1 LSAPRTAARRAGLLA
16 AAASAAMPAAAAEV
30 TDADALAIARR
41 HCVACHA
48 HTPTHPSFAAPPKN
62 VALETVDELK
72 AWAAKI
78 LEQVVLDR
86 NMPVGNDSGMTEEE
100 RQALGRWVEG
110 LK

>member
-1 LSAPRTAARRAGLLA
+1 MIAPLASAGACLVA
-16 AAASAAMPAAAAEV
+16 AAAGLGAPVLAAEV
-30 TDADALAIARR
+30 TDAEALAIVRR

-48 HTPTHPSFAAPPKN
+48 HKPSHPSFDAPPKN

-72 AWAAKI
+72 AWAGKI

-86 NMPVGNDSGMTEEE
+86 NMPVGSDSGMSEEE